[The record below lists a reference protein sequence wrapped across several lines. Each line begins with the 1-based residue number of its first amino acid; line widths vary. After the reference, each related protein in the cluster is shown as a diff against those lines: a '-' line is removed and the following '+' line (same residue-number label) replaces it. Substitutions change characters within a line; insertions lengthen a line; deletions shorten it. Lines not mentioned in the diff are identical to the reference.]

1 MAIKKRGG
9 LGSGMSSLFSSN
21 EIEEKHSGGVL
32 EVDINKITPNPKQPR
47 NKFDDATLMELAD
60 SIKEV
65 GVLQPITVKKNG
77 DYYVII
83 AGERRWRAA
92 RIAGLEKIPA
102 IEKDLDEL
110 KILEAALIENV
121 QREDLNPM
129 EEAYTYKRLSEEYSL
144 SQEQIA
150 KKVGKSRTVVAN
162 AIRLLNLDER
172 VQTFI
177 KENRISNGH
186 GRALIP
192 LDKEQQFELAERIID
207 EGLSVRQIE
216 ELVKEIQN
224 PQPEEEKKTEKTVA
238 PNPELARA
246 CVEIEKDLKSI
257 FGTKVTI
264 KNGKKKGKIEI
275 EYYSPDEL
283 DRIVGLMKK
292 NM

>member
-1 MAIKKRGG
+1 MAMKKRGG

-246 CVEIEKDLKSI
+246 CVEIAKDLKYI

>member
-1 MAIKKRGG
+1 
-9 LGSGMSSLFSSN
+9 MSSLFSSN

-77 DYYVII
+77 DFYIII

-177 KENRISNGH
+177 KENRISNGQ
-186 GRALIP
+186 
-192 LDKEQQFELAERIID
+192 DVYK
-207 EGLSVRQIE
+207 RQ
-216 ELVKEIQN
+216 
-224 PQPEEEKKTEKTVA
+224 A
-238 PNPELARA
+238 
-246 CVEIEKDLKSI
+246 
-257 FGTKVTI
+257 
-264 KNGKKKGKIEI
+264 
-275 EYYSPDEL
+275 
-283 DRIVGLMKK
+283 
-292 NM
+292 

>member
-144 SQEQIA
+144 SKEH
-150 KKVGKSRTVVAN
+150 

-246 CVEIEKDLKSI
+246 CVEIAKDLKSI

>member
-1 MAIKKRGG
+1 MALKKRGG

-77 DYYVII
+77 DFYIII

-224 PQPEEEKKTEKTVA
+224 PQPEEEKKTEKTIA
-238 PNPELARA
+238 PNPELARD
-246 CVEIEKDLKSI
+246 CVEIAKDLKSI

>member
-1 MAIKKRGG
+1 MALKKRGG

-77 DYYVII
+77 DFYIII

-102 IEKDLDEL
+102 IEKDLDGL

-224 PQPEEEKKTEKTVA
+224 PQPEEEKKTEKTIA

-246 CVEIEKDLKSI
+246 CVEISKDLKSI